1 MTNNVTDPVDAD
13 STVIYKD
20 ASLNTQMFRFI
31 ITGGLSAIVDFGTTA
46 FLTFVFGWADVPAK
60 AVGFMLGTLT
70 AYYINRRWT
79 FQAEASTRRFVIT
92 MITYLVTFAVQVGLY
107 KLCIPWLEDFGLTNL
122 WARMISFVIA
132 QGTATII
139 NFAIQRFLIFRK

>member
-1 MTNNVTDPVDAD
+1 
-13 STVIYKD
+13 
-20 ASLNTQMFRFI
+20 
-31 ITGGLSAIVDFGTTA
+31 
-46 FLTFVFGWADVPAK
+46 
-60 AVGFMLGTLT
+60 MLGTLT

-79 FQAEASTRRFVIT
+79 FQAEASTKRFVIT